1 MSIVD
6 KKKVLRKEML
16 LKRAKL
22 SIPAKKKYD
31 KWICGSMW
39 NIIKKNNYKTVHCY
53 LPMGTE
59 IDIRPLINKML
70 QENISV
76 VTPKTLPN
84 RTLQNLILTSLDELE
99 KGIFGT
105 SYPANAV
112 EFLGTYDLIIVP
124 GLSFNSMN
132 YRLGYGGGYYDNFMA
147 QYPNSKKIGIC
158 YPFQLIDEIPVEV
171 HDLQIDNVLVNC
183 EYLEL

>member
-1 MSIVD
+1 MSIVA

-16 LKRAKL
+16 LKRSKL
-22 SIPAKKKYD
+22 SKPAKKNYD
-31 KWICGSMW
+31 AWICGSLW
-39 NIIKKNNYKTVHCY
+39 NIIKKHNFKTVHCY

-59 IDIRPLINKML
+59 ININELIDKML
-70 QENISV
+70 QENITV

-84 RTLQNLILTSLDELE
+84 RKLQNLILNSLDELE
-99 KGIFGT
+99 KGVFGT
-105 SYPANAV
+105 SYPANSI

-124 GLSFNSMN
+124 GLSFNTKN

-147 QYPNSKKIGIC
+147 QHPTSKKVGIC

-171 HDLQIDNVLVNC
+171 HDLQLDNVLVDSTF
-183 EYLEL
+183 LGL